1 MSGWAN
7 FANFGNSAIQGFNN
21 YENILAQRQQRELQ
35 ANAARAYGEA
45 MMKMSQPQPWRVPM
59 ANDYTPPPPA
69 MTMPNFMQAM
79 PKGIDPAAAGM
90 AATQFAPMARNA
102 QMDEYRDSQI
112 RLGQERNQQA
122 AQRLELGQLR
132 IDARDKQNKIA
143 NAFRERA
150 LQLQALGLEQRDPQ
164 AARAFQ
170 ATQSRFIRANERVT
184 SLMRMLGDA
193 DRNLAMGV
201 NRDVYDARSMELNAA
216 LKAAVT
222 ELDSV
227 EAELDQYD
235 PSGMGLPQPQAA
247 PAPKPTAPP
256 APPTAAPSGAPA
268 QPPTPAAPPAA
279 RPLTPPPAAIEEL
292 RQRPDLAPVF
302 EKTFK
307 LPAGSAKQYL
317 QAPGPQS
324 GMPVV
329 PGPQGGPMAPWRS
342 PRDQQKYASA
352 ERISAEA
359 AADPIN
365 RRVAEQERLVAMER
379 AAPKEPVTYERPGT
393 LYPVEGG
400 GMAPN
405 QPELDASSGFAMAPG
420 QQPAPAKP
428 RKDFFED
435 DRLER
440 ALSDSVMSEAG
451 AMKDLAGAAG
461 AFVSD
466 VRKNYGKAA
475 GVKPSNRGPAASPGN
490 PYVGMTLPQ
499 LIEAQKRLAA
509 RDFAARTPEEKA
521 AVKREMDYLYEASG
535 VAAARG
541 QRGS

>member
-1 MSGWAN
+1 M
-7 FANFGNSAIQGFNN
+7 
-21 YENILAQRQQRELQ
+21 
-35 ANAARAYGEA
+35 
-45 MMKMSQPQPWRVPM
+45 
-59 ANDYTPPPPA
+59 
-69 MTMPNFMQAM
+69 
-79 PKGIDPAAAGM
+79 
-90 AATQFAPMARNA
+90 
-102 QMDEYRDSQI
+102 
-112 RLGQERNQQA
+112 
-122 AQRLELGQLR
+122 
-132 IDARDKQNKIA
+132 
-143 NAFRERA
+143 
-150 LQLQALGLEQRDPQ
+150 
-164 AARAFQ
+164 
-170 ATQSRFIRANERVT
+170 
-184 SLMRMLGDA
+184 
-193 DRNLAMGV
+193 
-201 NRDVYDARSMELNAA
+201 
-216 LKAAVT
+216 LKAAQ
-222 ELDSV
+222 
-227 EAELDQYD
+227 AELAAADQARESFD
-235 PSGMGLPQPQAA
+235 MSGQGLPQPGSAPPAQPAIPSGGAPYLAPSPA
-247 PAPKPTAPP
+247 PAP
-256 APPTAAPSGAPA
+256 
-268 QPPTPAAPPAA
+268 PAAPPAA
-279 RPLTPPPAAIEEL
+279 PPTFGNIPPAAVDDL
-292 RQRPDLAPVF
+292 RKNPTPKMLEFF
-302 EKTFK
+302 EKQFRLK
-307 LPAGSAKQYL
+307 PGSAKRYL
-317 QAPGPQS
+317 QGPQS

-329 PGPQGGPMAPWRS
+329 PGPQGGPEILPVGAKQPATVPQGKIQRTSTGQPFVYGPRGEMLQVGSDGRLQYDVETGAPLRVLTGMS
-342 PRDQQKYASA
+342 GADKRAIALTP
-352 ERISAEA
+352 

-365 RRVAEQERLVAMER
+365 QRVAERERLVA
-379 AAPKEPVTYERPGT
+379 AARQSMGEPSVYERPGA
-393 LYPVEGG
+393 LYPTEGG